1 MLHSPFIPAV
11 FINSFIYVFISIY
24 SFIYIFLHSSA
35 FHVWVLPCTPALHAE
50 STAEQLAAPRPS
62 RRISARGNEDGREGG
77 RLWQRGGWGGGGELK
92 GSREQAGE
100 TGCGRKESSGVE
112 GQEGMRERKNGR
124 KKARKVWIE
133 ITTRAMIGLMRIGD
147 FSSAIKLNQ

>member
-1 MLHSPFIPAV
+1 MATGRV
-11 FINSFIYVFISIY
+11 
-24 SFIYIFLHSSA
+24 
-35 FHVWVLPCTPALHAE
+35 
-50 STAEQLAAPRPS
+50 RG
-62 RRISARGNEDGREGG
+62 RRETER
-77 RLWQRGGWGGGGELK
+77 GGELK
-92 GSREQAGE
+92 GSREQAGG

-133 ITTRAMIGLMRIGD
+133 IKTRAMIGLMKTGD